1 MKYLKEMKTEMIEF
15 VNVTKKFG
23 DFTAVEEISFK
34 VEPSSIYGLIGYNG
48 AGKTTLLKTAAGI
61 YKADGGKVI
70 MDGQDIYDN
79 DDVRKDLFYI
89 PDDLYFP
96 MNASIN
102 SMAKFYA
109 DYHPNFSYKTLQN
122 LLEVYGLDGKKKIR
136 GFSKGMQRQAEI
148 ILALA
153 SRPKFMLLDETFDG
167 LDPQKK
173 ETTKKL
179 FMEYMAETEASL
191 IISSHNLSELSD
203 LCDNVGLINGKKL
216 TMDCS
221 VYDISQNYSKFRLIF
236 DRPITENDFKDIQY
250 KSLDIDGRVALV
262 IFDKNTAEQ
271 KQKLNALLPMAI
283 DEYKLT
289 MEEVFLNEME
299 EKKYD
304 ITKIFEK

>member
-1 MKYLKEMKTEMIEF
+1 MIEF
-15 VNVTKKFG
+15 KNVTKKFG
-23 DFTAVEEISFK
+23 DFTAVENISFN
-34 VEPSSIYGLIGYNG
+34 VELSSIYGLIGYNG

-61 YKADGGKVI
+61 YRTDGGDVT
-70 MDGQDIYDN
+70 MDYQSTFDNADI
-79 DDVRKDLFYI
+79 RKNMFYI

-96 MNASIN
+96 MNASIK

-109 DYHPNFSYKTLQN
+109 SYYPNFNYKTLDN
-122 LLEVYGLDGKKKIR
+122 LLEVFGLDPKKKIR

-153 SRPKFMLLDETFDG
+153 SRPRFMLLDETFDG

-173 ETTKKL
+173 DMTKKL
-179 FMEYMAETEASL
+179 FVEYMAEGYCSL

-203 LCDNVGLINGKKL
+203 LCDHVGLINGKHL

-221 VYDISQNYSKFRLIF
+221 VDSISDNYRKYRLIF
-236 DRPITENDFKDIQY
+236 DRDITKEDFKDIKC
-250 KSLDIDGRVALV
+250 KSLDIDGKVV
-262 IFDKNTAEQ
+262 SIIFDKATQGQ
-271 KQKLNALLPMAI
+271 KDRLAALNPIAI
-283 DEYKLT
+283 DEYRLT

-299 EKKYD
+299 DKKYD

>member
-1 MKYLKEMKTEMIEF
+1 MIEF
-15 VNVTKKFG
+15 ANVTKKFG

-61 YKADGGKVI
+61 YKADCGKVLI
-70 MDGQDIYDN
+70 DGQDVFNN
-79 DDVRKDLFYI
+79 DDLRKQLFYI

-96 MNASIN
+96 LNATIN

-109 DYHPNFSYKTLQN
+109 RYHPDFSFKTLNN
-122 LLEVYGLDGKKKIR
+122 LLEVYGLNGKKRIR

-148 ILALA
+148 ILALS
-153 SRPKFMLLDETFDG
+153 SRPKYLLLDETFDG

-173 ETTKKL
+173 EVTKRI

-191 IISSHNLSELSD
+191 VISSHNLSELSD

-221 VYDISQNYSKFRLIF
+221 VYDISQNYSKIRLIF
-236 DRPITENDFKDIQY
+236 DREVTEADFKGIEY
-250 KSLDIDGRVALV
+250 KSLDIDGRIAMI
-262 IFDKNTAEQ
+262 IFDKDTAEQ
-271 KQKLNALLPMAI
+271 KQKLNALLPMAM
-283 DEYKLT
+283 DEYRLT

-304 ITKIFEK
+304 ITKIFE

>member
-1 MKYLKEMKTEMIEF
+1 MIEF
-15 VNVTKKFG
+15 INVTKKFG
-23 DFTAVEEISFK
+23 DFTAVEDISFK

-48 AGKTTLLKTAAGI
+48 AGKTILLKTAAGI
-61 YKADGGKVI
+61 YKADGGNVLI
-70 MDGQDIYDN
+70 DGQYSYDN
-79 DDVRKDLFYI
+79 DDVRRDLFYI

-96 MNASIN
+96 MNASIK

-109 DYHPNFSYKTLQN
+109 DYHPNFSFKTLEN
-122 LLEVYGLDGKKKIR
+122 LLSVFGLDPKKKIR

-153 SRPKFMLLDETFDG
+153 SHPKYMLLDETFDG

-173 ETTKKL
+173 ETTRKL
-179 FMEYMAETEASL
+179 FMEYMAESECSL
-191 IISSHNLSELSD
+191 IISSHNLSELAD
-203 LCDNVGLINGKKL
+203 LCDHVGLINGKKL

-221 VYDISQNYSKFRLIF
+221 VYDISQKYSKIRLIF
-236 DRPITENDFKDIQY
+236 DRDVTEDDFKDIQY
-250 KSLDIDGRVALV
+250 KSLDIDGRVAMV
-262 IFDKNTAEQ
+262 IFESNTEEQ

>member
-1 MKYLKEMKTEMIEF
+1 MIEF

-61 YKADGGKVI
+61 YKADCGKVL
-70 MDGQDIYDN
+70 MDGQDTFDN
-79 DDVRKDLFYI
+79 NDIRKDLFYI

-109 DYHPNFSYKTLQN
+109 DYHPNFSFKTLQN

-148 ILALA
+148 ILALS

-173 ETTKKL
+173 EVTKKL

-191 IISSHNLSELSD
+191 VISSHNLSELSD
-203 LCDNVGLINGKKL
+203 LCDNVGLINGKRL

-236 DRPITENDFKDIQY
+236 DRPITENDFKGIQY
-250 KSLDIDGRVALV
+250 KSLDIDGRVAMV

>member
-1 MKYLKEMKTEMIEF
+1 MIEF

-23 DFTAVEEISFK
+23 DFTAVEDISFK

-61 YKADGGKVI
+61 YMADGGEVL
-70 MDGQDIYDN
+70 MDGQKSFDN

-96 MNASIN
+96 MNASID

-109 DYHPNFSYKTLQN
+109 DYHPNFSFKTLGN
-122 LLEVYGLDGKKKIR
+122 LLEVYGLNGKKKIR

-153 SRPKFMLLDETFDG
+153 SRPKYMLLDETFDG

-173 ETTKKL
+173 EVTKKL

-191 IISSHNLSELSD
+191 VISSHNLSELSD

-221 VYDISQNYSKFRLIF
+221 VYDISQNYSKLRLIF
-236 DRPITENDFKDIQY
+236 DREITEAEFKGIEY
-250 KSLDIDGRVALV
+250 KSLEIDGRVAMI

>member
-1 MKYLKEMKTEMIEF
+1 MIEF

-23 DFTAVEEISFK
+23 DFTAVENISFK

-61 YKADGGKVI
+61 YKADGGNVLI
-70 MDGQDIYDN
+70 DGQYSYDN
-79 DDVRKDLFYI
+79 DDVRRDLFYI

-96 MNASIN
+96 MNASIK

-109 DYHPNFSYKTLQN
+109 DYHPNFSFKTLEN
-122 LLEVYGLDGKKKIR
+122 LLSVFGLDPKKKIR

-153 SRPKFMLLDETFDG
+153 SHPKYMLLDETFDG

-173 ETTKKL
+173 ETTRKL
-179 FMEYMAETEASL
+179 FMEYMAESECSL
-191 IISSHNLSELSD
+191 IISSHNLSELAD
-203 LCDNVGLINGKKL
+203 LCDHVGLINGKKL

-221 VYDISQNYSKFRLIF
+221 VYDISQKYSKIRLIF
-236 DRPITENDFKDIQY
+236 DRDVTEDDFKDIQY
-250 KSLDIDGRVALV
+250 KSLDIDGRVAMV
-262 IFDKNTAEQ
+262 IFESNTEEQ

>member
-1 MKYLKEMKTEMIEF
+1 MIEF

-61 YKADGGKVI
+61 YKADGGKVM
-70 MDGQDIYDN
+70 MDGEDIFDN
-79 DDVRKDLFYI
+79 DNVRKDLFYI

-109 DYHPNFSYKTLQN
+109 DYHPNFSFKTLEN
-122 LLEVYGLDGKKKIR
+122 LLLVYGLDGKKKIR

-153 SRPKFMLLDETFDG
+153 SRPKYLLLDETFDG

-173 ETTKKL
+173 EITKRL
-179 FMEYMAETEASL
+179 FTEYMAESGASL
-191 IISSHNLSELSD
+191 VISSHNLSELSD

-236 DRPITENDFKDIQY
+236 DREITENDFKDIRY
-250 KSLDIDGRVALV
+250 KSLDIDGRVAMV

>member
-1 MKYLKEMKTEMIEF
+1 MIEF
-15 VNVTKKFG
+15 KNVTKKFG
-23 DFTAVEEISFK
+23 DFTAVEDISFK

-61 YKADGGKVI
+61 YRAEGGEVL
-70 MDGQDIYDN
+70 MDGIATYDN
-79 DDVRKDLFYI
+79 DTIRREMFYI

-96 MNASIN
+96 MNATVN

-109 DYHPNFSYKTLQN
+109 DYYPNFSFKTFNN
-122 LLEVYGLDGKKKIR
+122 LIEVFGLDPKKKIR
-136 GFSKGMQRQAEI
+136 GFSKGMQRQTEI

-153 SRPKFMLLDETFDG
+153 SHPRFMLLDETFDG

-173 ETTKKL
+173 EITKKL
-179 FMEYMAETEASL
+179 FIEYVAESECSL

-221 VYDISQNYSKFRLIF
+221 VYDISKNYSKFRLIF
-236 DRPITENDFKDIQY
+236 DRDITEFDFRGIKY
-250 KSLDIDGRVALV
+250 KTLDIDGKVAMI
-262 IFDKNTAEQ
+262 IFDKTTAEE
-271 KQKLNALLPMAI
+271 KQKLNALLPIAI
-283 DEYKLT
+283 DEYQLT

-299 EKKYD
+299 DKKYD
-304 ITKIFEK
+304 VTKIFEK

>member
-1 MKYLKEMKTEMIEF
+1 MIEF

-23 DFTAVEEISFK
+23 DFTAVENISFN

-61 YKADGGKVI
+61 YKAENGQVLMGGAPTF
-70 MDGQDIYDN
+70 DN
-79 DDVRKDLFYI
+79 DTTRREMFYI

-96 MNASIN
+96 MNASIK

-109 DYHPNFSYKTLQN
+109 EYYPNFSNKTLDN
-122 LLEVYGLDGKKKIR
+122 LLEVFGLDKKKKIR

-153 SRPKFMLLDETFDG
+153 SRPKYMLLDETFDG

-173 ETTKKL
+173 EITKKL
-179 FMEYMAETEASL
+179 FVEYVAESECSL

-203 LCDNVGLINGKKL
+203 LCDNVGLINGKHL

-236 DRPITENDFKDIQY
+236 DRDITENDFKGIGY
-250 KSLDIDGRVALV
+250 KSLEIDGKVAMI
-262 IFDKNTAEQ
+262 IFDKATGEE
-271 KQKLNALLPMAI
+271 KSKLNSLLPIAI

-304 ITKIFEK
+304 VTKIFEK

>member
-1 MKYLKEMKTEMIEF
+1 MIEF
-15 VNVTKKFG
+15 KNVTKKFG
-23 DFTAVEEISFK
+23 DFTAVEDISFK

-61 YKADGGKVI
+61 YKAEGGEVL
-70 MDGQDIYDN
+70 MDGIPTFDNADI
-79 DDVRKDLFYI
+79 RKEMFYI

-96 MNASIN
+96 MNATVK

-109 DYHPNFSYKTLQN
+109 DYYPNFSFKTLNN
-122 LLEVYGLDGKKKIR
+122 LIEVFGLDEKKKIR
-136 GFSKGMQRQAEI
+136 GFSKGMQRQTEI

-153 SRPKFMLLDETFDG
+153 SHPRFMLLDETFDG

-173 ETTKKL
+173 EITKKL
-179 FMEYMAETEASL
+179 FIEYVAESECSL

-221 VYDISQNYSKFRLIF
+221 VYDISKNYSKFRLIF
-236 DRPITENDFKDIQY
+236 DRDITEFDFRGIKY
-250 KSLDIDGRVALV
+250 KSLDIDGKVAMI
-262 IFDKNTAEQ
+262 IFDQTTAEE
-271 KQKLNALLPMAI
+271 KQKLNALLPIAI
-283 DEYKLT
+283 DEYQLT

-299 EKKYD
+299 DKKYD
-304 ITKIFEK
+304 VTKIFEK

>member
-1 MKYLKEMKTEMIEF
+1 MIEF
-15 VNVTKKFG
+15 KNVTKKFG
-23 DFTAVEEISFK
+23 DFTAVEDISFN

-61 YKADGGKVI
+61 YKAEGGEVL
-70 MDGQDIYDN
+70 MDGISTYDN
-79 DDVRKDLFYI
+79 DTIRREMFYI

-96 MNASIN
+96 MNATVN

-109 DYHPNFSYKTLQN
+109 DYYPNFSFKTFNN
-122 LLEVYGLDGKKKIR
+122 LVEVFGLDPKKKIR
-136 GFSKGMQRQAEI
+136 GFSKGMQRQTEI

-153 SRPKFMLLDETFDG
+153 SHPRFMLLDETFDG

-173 ETTKKL
+173 EITKKL
-179 FMEYMAETEASL
+179 FIEYVAESECSL

-203 LCDNVGLINGKKL
+203 LCDNVGLINGKRL

-221 VYDISQNYSKFRLIF
+221 VYDISKNYSKFRLIF
-236 DRPITENDFKDIQY
+236 DRDISEFDFRGIQY
-250 KSLDIDGRVALV
+250 KSLEIDGKVAMI
-262 IFDKNTAEQ
+262 IFDKATAEE
-271 KQKLNALLPMAI
+271 KQKLNALLPIAI
-283 DEYKLT
+283 DEYQLT

-304 ITKIFEK
+304 VTKIFEK

>member
-1 MKYLKEMKTEMIEF
+1 MKSLKEKKTEMIEF

-23 DFTAVEEISFK
+23 DFTAVEDISFK

-61 YKADGGKVI
+61 YKAEGGKVLL
-70 MDGQDIYDN
+70 DGENTYDN
-79 DDVRKDLFYI
+79 DNNRRDLFYI

-96 MNASIN
+96 MNAN
-102 SMAKFYA
+102 VLSMAKFYA
-109 DYHPNFSYKTLQN
+109 DYHPDFSFKTLEK

-153 SRPKFMLLDETFDG
+153 SRPKYLLLDETFDG

-173 ETTKKL
+173 EITKKL

-236 DRPITENDFKDIQY
+236 DRQITEDDFKHIQY
-250 KSLDIDGRVALV
+250 KSLEIDGRVAMI
-262 IFDKNTAEQ
+262 IFEKNADEQ
-271 KQKLNALLPMAI
+271 RHKLNALLPMAI
-283 DEYKLT
+283 DEYRLT

-304 ITKIFEK
+304 ITKIFE

>member
-1 MKYLKEMKTEMIEF
+1 MIEF

-34 VEPSSIYGLIGYNG
+34 VEPSSVYGLIGYNG

-61 YKADGGKVI
+61 YKADCGKVLLN
-70 MDGQDIYDN
+70 GQDVFDN
-79 DDVRKDLFYI
+79 DDIRKKLFYI

-96 MNASIN
+96 MNATIN

-109 DYHPNFSYKTLQN
+109 EYHPDFSYKTLNN
-122 LLEVYGLDGKKKIR
+122 LLEVYGLDGKKRIR

-173 ETTKKL
+173 EVTKRI
-179 FMEYMAETEASL
+179 FMEYMAEAEASL
-191 IISSHNLSELSD
+191 VISSHNLSELSD

-221 VYDISQNYSKFRLIF
+221 VYDISQNYSKIRLIF
-236 DRPITENDFKDIQY
+236 DREVTEDDFRNIEY
-250 KSLDIDGRVALV
+250 KSLDIDGKVAMI

-271 KQKLNALLPMAI
+271 KHKLNALIPMAM

-289 MEEVFLNEME
+289 MEEIFLNEME

>member
-1 MKYLKEMKTEMIEF
+1 MIEF
-15 VNVTKKFG
+15 INVTKNFG
-23 DFTAVEEISFK
+23 DFTAVEDISFK

-61 YKADGGKVI
+61 YKADGGNVLI
-70 MDGQDIYDN
+70 DGQYSYDN
-79 DDVRKDLFYI
+79 DDVRRDLFYI

-96 MNASIN
+96 MNASIK

-109 DYHPNFSYKTLQN
+109 DYHPNFSFKTLEN
-122 LLEVYGLDGKKKIR
+122 LLSVFGLDPKKKIR

-153 SRPKFMLLDETFDG
+153 SHPKYMLLDETFDG

-173 ETTKKL
+173 ETTRKL
-179 FMEYMAETEASL
+179 FMEYMAESECSL
-191 IISSHNLSELSD
+191 IISSHNLSELAD
-203 LCDNVGLINGKKL
+203 LCDHVGLINGKKL

-221 VYDISQNYSKFRLIF
+221 VYDISQKYSKIRLIF
-236 DRPITENDFKDIQY
+236 DRDVTEDDFKDIQY
-250 KSLDIDGRVALV
+250 KSLDIDGRVAMV
-262 IFDKNTAEQ
+262 IFESNTEEQ

>member
-1 MKYLKEMKTEMIEF
+1 MIEF

-23 DFTAVEEISFK
+23 DFTAVEDISFR

-61 YKADGGKVI
+61 YKAEEGQVLLDGVPVF
-70 MDGQDIYDN
+70 DN
-79 DDVRKDLFYI
+79 DTVRKDLFYI

-96 MNASIN
+96 MNASIY
-102 SMAKFYA
+102 SMADFYA
-109 DYHPNFSYKTLQN
+109 DYHPSFSKKTLKN

-136 GFSKGMQRQAEI
+136 GFSKGMQRQAEL

-153 SRPKFMLLDETFDG
+153 SRPKYLLLDETFDG

-173 ETTKKL
+173 EITRKL
-179 FMEYMAETEASL
+179 FIEYIAESDCSL
-191 IISSHNLSELSD
+191 IISSHNLSELAD

-221 VYDISQNYSKFRLIF
+221 VYDISQNYSKLRLIF
-236 DRPITENDFKDIQY
+236 DRDITESDFKDIKY
-250 KSLDIDGRVALV
+250 KSLDIDGKVAMI
-262 IFDKNTAEQ
+262 IFDKASAEE
-271 KQKLNALLPMAI
+271 KQKLNALLAVAI

-299 EKKYD
+299 DKKYD

>member
-1 MKYLKEMKTEMIEF
+1 MIEF
-15 VNVTKKFG
+15 KNVTKKFG
-23 DFTAVEEISFK
+23 DLTAVENISFK
-34 VEPSSIYGLIGYNG
+34 VKPSSIYGLIGYNG

-61 YKADGGKVI
+61 YKAEEGEVL
-70 MDGQDIYDN
+70 MDGEVTFDN
-79 DDVRKDLFYI
+79 DTVRRDMFYI

-96 MNASIN
+96 SNSTIN
-102 SMAKFYA
+102 SMARFYA
-109 DYHPNFSYKTLQN
+109 DYYPNFSMKTFQN
-122 LLEVYGLDGKKKIR
+122 LVEVFGLPKKKRIR

-153 SRPKFMLLDETFDG
+153 SHPKYMLLDETFDG

-173 ETTKKL
+173 EITKKL
-179 FMEYMAETEASL
+179 FVEYVAESDCSL
-191 IISSHNLSELSD
+191 IISSHNLTELAD
-203 LCDNVGLINGKKL
+203 LCDNVGLINGKHL

-236 DRPITENDFKDIQY
+236 DRDVTEDDFKDIQY
-250 KSLDIDGRVALV
+250 KSLDIDGRIAMI
-262 IFDKNTAEQ
+262 IFDKDLDEQ
-271 KQKLNALLPMAI
+271 RNKLNALLPMTI

-299 EKKYD
+299 DKKYD

>member
-1 MKYLKEMKTEMIEF
+1 MIEF

-23 DFTAVEEISFK
+23 DFTAVEDISFK

-61 YKADGGKVI
+61 YKADGGSVLV
-70 MDGQDIYDN
+70 DGQDVYDN
-79 DDVRKDLFYI
+79 NDVRRDLFYI

-102 SMAKFYA
+102 SMARFYA
-109 DYHPNFSYKTLQN
+109 DYHPNFSYKTLNN
-122 LLEVYGLDGKKKIR
+122 LVEVFGLEPKKKIR

-153 SRPKFMLLDETFDG
+153 SHPKYMLLDETFDG

-173 ETTKKL
+173 ETTRKL
-179 FMEYMAETEASL
+179 FMEYMAESDCSL
-191 IISSHNLSELSD
+191 IISSHNLSELAD
-203 LCDNVGLINGKKL
+203 LCDHVGLINGKKL

-221 VYDISQNYSKFRLIF
+221 VYDISANYSKLRLIF
-236 DRPITENDFKDIQY
+236 DREITKEDFKDIQY
-250 KSLDIDGRVALV
+250 KSLEIDGRVAMI
-262 IFDKNTAEQ
+262 IFDKNSAEQ
-271 KQKLNALLPMAI
+271 KEKLNALLPMAI

-299 EKKYD
+299 DKKYD

>member
-1 MKYLKEMKTEMIEF
+1 MIEF
-15 VNVTKKFG
+15 INVTKKFG
-23 DFTAVEEISFK
+23 DFTAVEDISFK

-61 YKADGGKVI
+61 YKADGGNVLI
-70 MDGQDIYDN
+70 DGQYSYDN
-79 DDVRKDLFYI
+79 DDVRRDLFYI

-96 MNASIN
+96 MNASIK

-109 DYHPNFSYKTLQN
+109 DYHPNFSFKTLEN
-122 LLEVYGLDGKKKIR
+122 LLSVFGLDPKKKIR

-153 SRPKFMLLDETFDG
+153 SHPKYMLLDETFDG

-173 ETTKKL
+173 ETTRKL
-179 FMEYMAETEASL
+179 FMEYMAESECSL
-191 IISSHNLSELSD
+191 IISSHNLSELAD
-203 LCDNVGLINGKKL
+203 LCDHVGLINGKKL

-221 VYDISQNYSKFRLIF
+221 VYDISQKYSKIRLIF
-236 DRPITENDFKDIQY
+236 DRDVTEDDFKDIQY
-250 KSLDIDGRVALV
+250 KSLDIDGRVAMA
-262 IFDKNTAEQ
+262 IFESNAEEQ